1 MKVINT
7 IEQEILE
14 RLENGLSK
22 QSRIRSHA
30 ILLLNGGKSK
40 NQITEIFD
48 VTNRTVYN
56 WIKEWE
62 KQGINSMY
70 QKREDGRKLIL
81 KLCTMTKA

>member
-40 NQITEIFD
+40 N
-48 VTNRTVYN
+48 
-56 WIKEWE
+56 
-62 KQGINSMY
+62 
-70 QKREDGRKLIL
+70 
-81 KLCTMTKA
+81 